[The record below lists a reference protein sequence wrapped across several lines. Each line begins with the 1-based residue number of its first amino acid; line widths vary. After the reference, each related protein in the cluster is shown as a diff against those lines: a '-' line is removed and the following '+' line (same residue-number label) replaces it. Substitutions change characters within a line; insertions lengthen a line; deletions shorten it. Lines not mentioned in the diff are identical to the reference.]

1 MRLLK
6 EDEEADVEVNYE
18 DQQKI
23 NTFSRLNARLN
34 DMEDTYETKKTEL
47 EYLEDLET
55 ELELADE
62 EEPVM
67 YRVGDA
73 YISLGLEDAQKR
85 LSKEQDGL
93 KKEVGQLKTEMDDI
107 SDQMDKLKVILYAK
121 FGKSINLEKD

>member
-18 DQQKI
+18 DQQNI
-23 NTFSRLNARLN
+23 NAFSRLNARLN
-34 DMEDTYETKKTEL
+34 DMEDTYDTKKTEL
-47 EYLEDLET
+47 EYLEDLES

-62 EEPVM
+62 EDPVM

-73 YISLGLEDAQKR
+73 YISLSLEMAQER
-85 LSKEQDGL
+85 LTKEQEAL
-93 KKEVGQLKTEMDDI
+93 KAEVEDLKTEMDDI
-107 SDQMDKLKVILYAK
+107 SEKMDKLKVVLYAK